1 MSIVLQGST
10 SGSVTLQEPAI
21 AGTTVL
27 DLPAV
32 SGTIITTGSPQS
44 GSVLQVVNA
53 TFNAPAQVSTSS
65 TTPQSTVLTVTITPK
80 FATSKILVMANT
92 QIFNDSATGYGYI
105 GIYRNGTTSL
115 GFNSVT
121 YGGSSVNWV
130 PATNISYDSPA
141 TTSATT
147 YTLYYKAGAGVFNV
161 FWGAAT
167 TSTITAMEIAA

>member
-10 SGSVTLQEPAI
+10 SGSITLQEPAV

-27 DLPAV
+27 SLPAT
-32 SGTIITTGSPQS
+32 SGTLITTGSPQS
-44 GSVLQVVNA
+44 GSVLQVVN
-53 TFNAPAQVSTSS
+53 TTLNGPTQVSTSS

-92 QIFNDSATGYGYI
+92 QIFNNANGNYGYI
-105 GIYRNGTTSL
+105 AIYRNNTTSL
-115 GFNSVT
+115 GFNGVT
-121 YGGSSVNWV
+121 YGGTSVNWV
-130 PATNISYDSPA
+130 PATNISYDSPN

-147 YTLYYKAGAGVFNV
+147 YTLYYKAGSGVFNV
-161 FWGAAT
+161 FWGNDT